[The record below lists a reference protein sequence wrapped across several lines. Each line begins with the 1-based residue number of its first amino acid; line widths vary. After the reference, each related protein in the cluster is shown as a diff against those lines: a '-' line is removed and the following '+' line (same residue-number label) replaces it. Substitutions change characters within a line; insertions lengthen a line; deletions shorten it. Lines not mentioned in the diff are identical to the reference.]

1 VDRPIHSGKME
12 SARRRKS
19 SIRPRNGTAPHLG
32 GAVRPGGSTSDVVI
46 TKLANSL
53 RNIEI
58 SIFFLISITFQGAG
72 GC

>member
-1 VDRPIHSGKME
+1 LVFIPRPQ
-12 SARRRKS
+12 
-19 SIRPRNGTAPHLG
+19 NF
-32 GAVRPGGSTSDVVI
+32 AVRSWSSNENRCSFAVNRSDVVI

-72 GC
+72 AAESSRAVNSSSQ